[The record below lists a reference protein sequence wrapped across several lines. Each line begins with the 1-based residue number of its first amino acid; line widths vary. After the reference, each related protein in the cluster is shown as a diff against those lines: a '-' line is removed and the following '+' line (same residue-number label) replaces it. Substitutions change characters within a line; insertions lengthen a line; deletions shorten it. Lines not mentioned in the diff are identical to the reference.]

1 MAQDLAM
8 EAPGSRS
15 RAEASPAGQAP
26 ARRRSRTWTP
36 FAAPSSSQ
44 NFVLASAV
52 WALIAGCWAALSY
65 GGVVSSMF
73 LPTPTA
79 VFERAV
85 AMIGDGSL
93 LTHALSSVQVVMI
106 GFALSS
112 LVAVPVGLWM
122 GTYAPVRAA
131 IEPVVNFIRYLPVTS
146 FVPLFILW
154 IGIGLQQRVTVIVFG
169 VFFQQLV
176 MVADSARG
184 IARDLVNAAYTLGTK
199 RSEVVW
205 HIVFPATLPAILD
218 MLRVTAGWAWT
229 YLVVA
234 ELVAA
239 SSGLGYISLRAMR
252 GFQVD
257 TIFLAVLTIGFLG
270 LVTDLFFRLLR
281 RKLAPWAM

>member
-1 MAQDLAM
+1 MTQDVAM
-8 EAPGSRS
+8 DARAPG
-15 RAEASPAGQAP
+15 PAP
-26 ARRRSRTWTP
+26 AVPRRRRSKLWTP
-36 FAAPSSSQ
+36 FAGVAPGQS
-44 NFVLASAV
+44 LALATAV
-52 WALIAGCWAALSY
+52 WALILGSWAALSY

-154 IGIGLQQRVTVIVFG
+154 IGIGLQQRVTVIIFG

-184 IARDLVNAAYTLGTK
+184 IARDLVNASYTLGTR

-205 HIVFPATLPAILD
+205 HIIFPASLPSILD

-257 TIFLAVLTIGFLG
+257 TIFLAVLTIGLLG
-270 LVTDLFFRLLR
+270 LVTDQFFRLLR
-281 RKLAPWAM
+281 RRLTPWAM